1 MTTDV
6 RIDRIRMG
14 EFNIP
19 MRLRNLR
26 LGQDAHESPKSL
38 KFVQHLEDH
47 YVTSRREL
55 ADYPPMEKIG
65 RGLAYVGPP
74 GSGKTTEAA
83 KTLIAVYYEHH
94 IGVYFVTFAGYI
106 AMRKEQWGLQNK
118 ESYLDRW
125 EEIQN
130 TIESVRNAPVLLL
143 DDVGKEMDGASDFAA
158 KELDLL
164 LRQRHADA
172 LPTIIT
178 TNIKL
183 STWGETY
190 NASMGSFVQEAFTL
204 IVMAAEDK
212 RC

>member
-1 MTTDV
+1 MTTDYRV
-6 RIDRIRMG
+6 DRIRMG

-19 MRLRNLR
+19 LRLRNLR
-26 LGQDAHESPKSL
+26 LGQDAGESKESL
-38 KFVQHLEDH
+38 KFIKHLSDH
-47 YVTSRREL
+47 YLTSKREL
-55 ADYPPMEKIG
+55 ADFPPMSGIG

-83 KTLIAVYYEHH
+83 KTLIEVYRTHNLP
-94 IGVYFVTFAGYI
+94 VYFVTFAGYI

-118 ESYLDRW
+118 DAYLDRW
-125 EEIQN
+125 VAIQE
-130 TIESVRNAPVLLL
+130 TINSVRSTPVLLL
-143 DDVGKEMDGASDFAA
+143 DDVGKEMGGASDFAA

-172 LPTIIT
+172 LPTLIT
-178 TNIKL
+178 TNIPL

-190 NASMGSFVQEAFTL
+190 NASMGSFALEAFTRV
-204 IVMAAEDK
+204 IKTGEDQ